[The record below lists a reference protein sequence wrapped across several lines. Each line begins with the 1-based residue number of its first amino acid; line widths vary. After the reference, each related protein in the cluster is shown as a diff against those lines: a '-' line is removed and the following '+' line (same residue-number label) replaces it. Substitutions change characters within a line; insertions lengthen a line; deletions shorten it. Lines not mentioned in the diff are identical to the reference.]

1 MTLDLDWTIVGPALA
16 AGLLVIATHVP
27 LGQRVLERG
36 IIFIDLALAQI
47 AGLGVI
53 AAHALGWEPGGWEV
67 QLAAASAALVG
78 ALALYVAERRWP
90 ALQEAI
96 IGGAFVLAA
105 SGGILL
111 LAANPQGGE
120 HLKELLAGQ
129 ILWVRFDQLWPT
141 AILYALVLL
150 AWFGVRGKDSGLR
163 FYVLFALTVTA
174 SVQLVGVYLVFAS
187 LILPA
192 LATRRLSG
200 RSRLSWGYVTGFVGY
215 GLGMVLSALIDL
227 PTGPTIVWT
236 LAIAALA
243 VSLILS
249 PAARAGTHR

>member
-1 MTLDLDWTIVGPALA
+1 MSVTIDFAIIGPALL

-53 AAHALGWEPGGWEV
+53 AAHSVGWEPGGWQV
-67 QLAAASAALVG
+67 QLAAGGAALAG
-78 ALALYVAERRWP
+78 ALALYLAERRWS

-96 IGGAFVLAA
+96 IGSAFVLAA
-105 SGGILL
+105 SASILL

-129 ILWVRFDQLWPT
+129 ILWVHIDQLLPT
-141 AILYALVLL
+141 AALYALVLL
-150 AWFGVRGKDSGLR
+150 AWFGAGSKNSGLR

-192 LATRRLSG
+192 LATRGLSD
-200 RSRLSWGYVTGFVGY
+200 RSRLYWGYSVGV
-215 GLGMVLSALIDL
+215 LGYAAGIVLSALIDL
-227 PTGPTIVWT
+227 PTGPAIVWM
-236 LAIAALA
+236 LAVAALCIGL
-243 VSLILS
+243 VPTRST
-249 PAARAGTHR
+249 ARRR